1 MEPHIVKQVSSCH
14 TKTPTMA
21 IENVLKLEDYE
32 VSSTHGFLPSE
43 PPSTELPKYYAPWET
58 ISSNL
63 YILRVEKKLASTI
76 AQLPILTTHHL
87 TNKSEW
93 RRAYLL
99 LGFIANAYI
108 WGSGK
113 PKEVRAGIPKDAHNV
128 DDC

>member
-1 MEPHIVKQVSSCH
+1 
-14 TKTPTMA
+14 MA
-21 IENVLKLEDYE
+21 IEDVLKLEDYE

-63 YILRVEKKLASTI
+63 YTLRVEKKLASII
-76 AQLPILTTHHL
+76 AQLPMLTTHHL

-93 RRAYLL
+93 RRAYVL

-108 WGSGK
+108 WGFGK
-113 PKEVRAGIPKDAHNV
+113 PKEVRARILKVTHNV
-128 DDC
+128 DAY